1 MNPSTPG
8 SPAREFWQIRRLI
21 IAAAPVKVWARRL
34 GVHRVTMSRCLS
46 MEPQLFRMRQRLIEV
61 FESME
66 RGEWRFIPPDHYD
79 GKSNK
84 GRKDTTGWSWTG
96 ETPSE
101 RERRRNTSPSVRL
114 TDEGVSLV
122 LHAQSHD

>member
-1 MNPSTPG
+1 MAPEPR
-8 SPAREFWQIRRLI
+8 PREFWQIRRLI
-21 IAAAPVKVWARRL
+21 IQAAPVKVWARRL

-46 MEPQLFRMRQRLIEV
+46 MEPQLFRLRQQLIEA
-61 FESME
+61 FESLE
-66 RGEWRFIPPDHYD
+66 RGEWHFIPPDCYD
-79 GKSNK
+79 GRSNK
-84 GRKDTTGWSWTG
+84 GRKSASAWSWTG

-122 LHAQSHD
+122 LHAGSHDP